1 VRREDIDWSILVG
14 ALVTLGVCLVVG
26 GLIIGGSF
34 YFEKKM
40 EMEFNANNALFQDIS
55 RRYLSVDEE
64 EKLIK
69 KFYPRF
75 VELYEAGVIGREQR
89 LNWLEVL
96 RAAGERKRLPGLN
109 YEIKSQNVYAP
120 QFPAMLGRYQLYSS
134 DMSLSMQLLHEV
146 DLLDVLDFM
155 DKNAQGLY
163 SVSEC
168 RFSRAGQDITMAAH
182 ASNVTT
188 RCDLN
193 WFTIKLAD
201 GTEIKV

>member
-1 VRREDIDWSILVG
+1 VKREDVDWSILIG
-14 ALVTLGVCLVVG
+14 ALLTLGVSLAVG
-26 GLIIGGSF
+26 GLIVGASF
-34 YFEKKM
+34 YFESEM
-40 EMEFNANNALFQDIS
+40 EREFNANNALFQDIS

-75 VELYEAGVIGREQR
+75 VELHEEGVIGREQR

-96 RAAGERKRLPGLN
+96 RAAGEYKRLPGLN
-109 YEIKSQNVYAP
+109 YEIKSQSVYVP
-120 QFPAMLGRYQLYSS
+120 QFPAVLGRYQLYSS
-134 DMSLSMQLLHEV
+134 DMLLNMQLLHEV
-146 DLLDVLDFM
+146 DLLEVLDFM

-168 RFSRAGQDITMAAH
+168 RFSRAGQDITMTAH
-182 ASNVTT
+182 ASNITT
-188 RCDLN
+188 RCDLS

>member
-1 VRREDIDWSILVG
+1 VKREDVDWSILIG
-14 ALVTLGVCLVVG
+14 AILTLGVSLAVG
-26 GLIIGGSF
+26 GLIVGVSF
-34 YFEKKM
+34 YFESKM
-40 EMEFNANNALFQDIS
+40 EREFNANNALFQDIS

-75 VELYEAGVIGREQR
+75 VELYEEGVIGREQR
-89 LNWLEVL
+89 LNWLEIL
-96 RAAGERKRLPGLN
+96 RAAGEYKRLPGLN
-109 YEIKSQNVYAP
+109 YEIKSQSVYVP
-120 QFPAMLGRYQLYSS
+120 QFPAVLGRYQLYSS
-134 DMSLSMQLLHEV
+134 DMLLNMQLLHEV

-168 RFSRAGQDITMAAH
+168 RFSRAGQDITMTAH
-182 ASNVTT
+182 ASNITT
-188 RCDLN
+188 RCDLS

>member
-1 VRREDIDWSILVG
+1 MKREDIDWSILTG
-14 ALVTLGVCLVVG
+14 ALITLTASLLVG
-26 GLIIGGSF
+26 GLIIGLSY
-34 YFEKKM
+34 YFENRM
-40 EMEFNANNALFQDIS
+40 ELEFNTNNAKFQEIS

-75 VELYEAGVIGREQR
+75 VDLYNEGVIGREQR

-96 RAAGERKRLPGLN
+96 RAVGEHKRLPGLN
-109 YEIKSQNVYAP
+109 YEIKSQSVYSP
-120 QFPAMLGRYQLYSS
+120 QFPAVLGRYQLYSS
-134 DMSLSMQLLHEV
+134 DMSLNMQLLHEV
-146 DLLDVLDFM
+146 DLLDVLEFM
-155 DKNAQGLY
+155 DKNTQGLY

-168 RFSRAGQDITMAAH
+168 RFSRAGQEITMNAH
-182 ASNVTT
+182 TGNIVT

>member
-1 VRREDIDWSILVG
+1 MKREDIDWSILVG
-14 ALVTLGVCLVVG
+14 ALVTLGVSLVASA
-26 GLIIGGSF
+26 LIVGGSF

-40 EMEFNANNALFQDIS
+40 ELEFNRNNAAFQDIS

-75 VELYEAGVIGREQR
+75 VELYNDGVIGREQR
-89 LNWLEVL
+89 LNWLEML
-96 RAAGERKRLPGLN
+96 RAVGEHKRLPGLN
-109 YEIKSQNVYAP
+109 YEIKSQSVYSP
-120 QFPAMLGRYQLYSS
+120 QFPAVLGRYQLYSS
-134 DMSLSMQLLHEV
+134 DMSLNMQLLHEV
-146 DLLDVLDFM
+146 DLLDVLEFM

-168 RFSRAGQDITMAAH
+168 RFSRAGQEITMNAH
-182 ASNVTT
+182 IGNIVT